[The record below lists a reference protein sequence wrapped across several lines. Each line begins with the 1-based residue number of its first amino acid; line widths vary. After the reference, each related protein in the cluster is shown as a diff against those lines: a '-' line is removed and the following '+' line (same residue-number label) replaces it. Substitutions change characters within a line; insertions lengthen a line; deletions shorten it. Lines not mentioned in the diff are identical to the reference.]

1 MKLRQQVPLYNY
13 YKLYDIIYS
22 VDPPK
27 KRTRNTDKKNLA
39 NYRKTYGDLGLY
51 ANDQLIAKTP
61 EDFIPADHVMEIEMF
76 DFLLE
81 NFQNQDIGF
90 KYKDFIKIHKFILIL
105 RNLIY

>member
-1 MKLRQQVPLYNY
+1 MPLYNY
-13 YKLYDIIYS
+13 YKLYNRIYS
-22 VDPPK
+22 VHPRK
-27 KRTRNTDKKNLA
+27 KRTGNTDNKNLA

-90 KYKDFIKIHKFILIL
+90 KSNNLHKFILIL
-105 RNLIY
+105 RYLVY